1 MEINHRH
8 LVFVVA
14 SDYDVVMNWISIPKY
29 LFIAAIAAGLA
40 AGQTKTVKRVP
51 AQPTAAIDGK
61 SLFNQYCAVCH
72 GAEGKGDGPAA
83 AGLKG
88 PVPDLTHINQRNGGK
103 FPELRMLELLKSGAP
118 TPAHGS
124 SEMPIWGPVFRSISN
139 NSSIDQLR
147 IHEVLSYL
155 EQIQA
160 K

>member
-1 MEINHRH
+1 MKRI
-8 LVFVVA
+8 LIPLYLILAAVTA
-14 SDYDVVMNWISIPKY
+14 SI
-29 LFIAAIAAGLA
+29 A
-40 AGQTKTVKRVP
+40 AGQTKTVKRIP

-72 GAEGKGDGPAA
+72 GPEGKGDGPAA
-83 AGLKG
+83 SALKS
-88 PVPDLTHINQRNGGK
+88 PVPDVTQISQRNGGK
-103 FPELRMLELLKSGAP
+103 FPELKVIAVLKSGAP

-124 SEMPIWGPVFRSISN
+124 QEMPIWGPVFRSISP
-139 NSSIDQLR
+139 SQGIDQIR